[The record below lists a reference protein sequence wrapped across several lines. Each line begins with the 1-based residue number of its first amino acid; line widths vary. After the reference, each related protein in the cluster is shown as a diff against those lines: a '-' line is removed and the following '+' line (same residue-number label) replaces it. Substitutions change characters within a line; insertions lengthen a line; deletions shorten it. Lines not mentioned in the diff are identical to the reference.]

1 MRKRLL
7 AAALA
12 MCLMAGLLTVPAL
25 AAGHPQLN
33 WWLNTPS
40 SGSTQE
46 EEKTPEEKQR
56 DWINQALWYAWLS
69 QRYATM
75 SFADVPEDSWFYSSV
90 MYVWQNG
97 LMSGVSSDS
106 FAPNEPTTRAMAW
119 TVLARIS
126 GVSTQAGQ
134 GAEWY
139 APGVDWA
146 IRRQLTEDGSDPM
159 GSLTRE
165 YLAEMLWKLAGGPIT
180 PADLS
185 GFSDRGQVSPHAEN
199 AMRWA
204 VANGLFQGDNGRL
217 FPQGSLTR
225 AELAALVVR
234 YRSWAGQ

>member
-40 SGSTQE
+40 SGSTQ

-126 GVSTQAGQ
+126 GVSTQAGE
-134 GAEWY
+134 GTEWY
-139 APGVDWA
+139 TPGVDWA

-159 GSLTRE
+159 GSITRE

-185 GFSDRGQVSPHAEN
+185 GFSDWKQVSSYAGDGV
-199 AMRWA
+199 RWA
-204 VANGLFQGDNGRL
+204 VTNGILQGDGGKL
-217 FPQGSLTR
+217 SPQGSLTR
-225 AELAALVVR
+225 AELAALVMR
-234 YRSWAGQ
+234 YKQIV

>member
-40 SGSTQE
+40 SGSTQ

-234 YRSWAGQ
+234 YKSWAGQ

>member
-40 SGSTQE
+40 SGSTQ

-97 LMSGVSSDS
+97 LMSGVSGDS